1 MLFITNFN
9 FLFMQ
14 KIKFLVFAIIIFLT
28 NIASAQF
35 DNPVSW
41 KYKVNDIGEGK
52 HEIIFTAIITEPW
65 HVYALKLEKT
75 GPIPTS
81 FTFEPNESLELL
93 GELKELTKPT
103 IKYDEGFK
111 FDVGMYSKKA
121 LFSQTIR
128 NKTNKETTLKL
139 GIEFQC
145 CNDETCIA
153 PYVQELAIVIPA
165 GNLIEPVKET
175 TVNSTIQK
183 TNEAVNTNTEVLETK
198 KVEVTEE
205 KAEVNK
211 VAANPLEIKESIAE
225 PVKDEKQSMFVFL
238 LIAFIAGLAAI
249 VTPCVF
255 PMIPMTISFFLR
267 GSENRGPA
275 ILKGL
280 VFGFSMILVYTGI
293 GVLVSLTGM
302 NADIGNMLSTHWI
315 PNTIFF
321 VLFMVF
327 AASFLGMFELVLPSG
342 LVNSADKNAD
352 RAGLA
357 GPFFMGVTTV
367 LVSFSCT
374 GPIVGSLLISA
385 TGGEVLKPI
394 LGMFFFSLAFA
405 LPFTILAIFPSM
417 MKNLPKS
424 GGWLNSVKVVLGF
437 LVLAFGMK
445 FLSSMDQSY
454 HLGIFT
460 REVFLAIW
468 FVIAILLGMY
478 LLGKI
483 KFSHDSES
491 SHVTVPRLILALA
504 SFVFAVYLFT
514 GIFGADLKNISA
526 LIPPKSSSA
535 FTFNNNT
542 PNSESSIN
550 SDTYC
555 GPGKYD
561 ELFELPLGLK
571 GYFNYADGINCAKTK
586 SKPVFIDFTGHF
598 CSNCKQMENQVWT
611 DPTVLNLL
619 KNEFVIVSLYT
630 DDKTKLP
637 ENEWITS
644 REGKILKT
652 IGDINREFEIVKF
665 NTIATPWYVIIN
677 ENGEVLVPAR
687 GKDLNASSFAAY
699 LQSGIDAF
707 N

>member
-1 MLFITNFN
+1 
-9 FLFMQ
+9 MQ
-14 KIKFLVFAIIIFLT
+14 KIKLFLFTITVLLSSVV
-28 NIASAQF
+28 SAQF

-52 HEIIFTAIITEPW
+52 QEIIFTAIITEPW
-65 HVYALKLEKT
+65 HVYAIKLEKT

-81 FTFEPNESLELL
+81 FTFEQNESLELI
-93 GELKELTKPT
+93 GELKELTKPI
-103 IKYDEGFK
+103 IKFDEGFK
-111 FDVGMYSKKA
+111 FDVGMYSKRA

-145 CNDETCIA
+145 CNDETCIP

-165 GNLIEPVKET
+165 GIAAEHVKEAVEKP
-175 TVNSTIQK
+175 TVQK
-183 TNEAVNTNTEVLETK
+183 TEIPVEANTEVSESKTVEATVEKPVVIDSVATNPIEIRET
-198 KVEVTEE
+198 
-205 KAEVNK
+205 
-211 VAANPLEIKESIAE
+211 IAE
-225 PVKDEKQSMFVFL
+225 PVKEEKQSMFVFL

-275 ILKGL
+275 IIKGL

-321 VLFMVF
+321 ILFMVF

-405 LPFTILAIFPSM
+405 LPFTILAIFPAM

-460 REVFLAIW
+460 REVYLAIW

-483 KFSHDSES
+483 KFSHDSETT
-491 SHVTVPRLILALA
+491 HVSVPRLILALA

-535 FTFNNNT
+535 FTFSSNST
-542 PNSESSIN
+542 NSESTIN
-550 SDTYC
+550 SNTFC
-555 GPGKYD
+555 GPGKYE

-571 GYFNYADGINCAKTK
+571 GYFNYADGINCAKAK
-586 SKPVFIDFTGHF
+586 SKPVLIDFTGHF

-637 ENEWITS
+637 ENEWVTS

-665 NTIATPWYVIIN
+665 KTIATPWYVIVN

-707 N
+707 K